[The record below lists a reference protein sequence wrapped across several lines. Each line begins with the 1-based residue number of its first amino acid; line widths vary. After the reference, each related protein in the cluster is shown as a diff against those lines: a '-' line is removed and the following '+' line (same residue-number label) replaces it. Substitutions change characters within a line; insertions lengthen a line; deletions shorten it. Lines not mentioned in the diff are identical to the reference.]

1 MVDVGRWRRSG
12 QMTGGG
18 WVGGWRTASLASSGL
33 FHDHWYEVGHRR
45 CGGPGLCPRACP
57 GLVCDARAGPLDA
70 SARPAAVGTP
80 RDAAT
85 HRSHT
90 ADCGARQV
98 DGPVVSGPSEASTTA
113 VRTGLFACA
122 AGSAGLRA
130 LRELKKRLRWSVR
143 LSRSGKLRGTM
154 REDAPRG
161 FMSSSVDVGRPRGL
175 TGFSWRPVVT
185 NKAAPSIVP
194 STSVVQKQQQQR
206 PGLVPSSTIAR
217 VPFGQREAL
226 LGALFWHNFGRHT
239 WLTLPIVGA
248 AVPSP
253 APTLVLGAIHGTLQY
268 VSPSGIL
275 VKN

>member
-1 MVDVGRWRRSG
+1 MTRSAQGRGWVGRWW
-12 QMTGGG
+12 MGG
-18 WVGGWRTASLASSGL
+18 WVGRRRTASLASSGL
-33 FHDHWYEVGHRR
+33 FHDHWYEVGQWP
-45 CGGPGLCPRACP
+45 CGGGPGLRPRA
-57 GLVCDARAGPLDA
+57 GLTA
-70 SARPAAVGTP
+70 SARPSLGAAM
-80 RDAAT
+80 
-85 HRSHT
+85 HRLHT
-90 ADCGARQV
+90 ADCDERQV
-98 DGPVVSGPSEASTTA
+98 VGPSKPNRPPVAPTA
-113 VRTGLFACA
+113 VDRAGLFACA
-122 AGSAGLRA
+122 TGSAGLRP
-130 LRELKKRLRWSVR
+130 LRPLLELKKMRRWSVR

-239 WLTLPIVGA
+239 WLTLPIVGTGGA
-248 AVPSP
+248 NVGARRR
-253 APTLVLGAIHGTLQY
+253 ALVAR
-268 VSPSGIL
+268 
-275 VKN
+275 